1 MVPYTALGVYTAHS
15 GTGVNTLLLL
25 TRLVRRTIGVKE
37 TLRPTIGRR
46 AKHSRPAGTVTS
58 VTIAP
63 GWIAVFAAG
72 VRLAGVGRHDRL
84 NNLWLQT
91 AFCEGIADVSSVACA
106 CWNVASNLADGVDS
120 TGSRARINTLV
131 SLTCFVRR
139 TVRVD
144 HTFWSACNIW
154 VSEVFWNTLASC
166 GSTPPL
172 ANRIGSTGRGVAG
185 VHRLSNRRPSGSP
198 VADTERIAFKARL
211 TDAAGP
217 MVTHLAVGVGAAHP
231 GTWVNTLVGDTGQVD
246 GAVRV
251 EGTLWLALCVRI
263 PKHARDAGTGGS
275 EVALSAIGID
285 SAGGRIAGINN
296 FRFGRRG

>member
-72 VRLAGVGRHDRL
+72 VRLAGVVRHDRL

-91 AFCEGIADVSSVACA
+91 ALCEGIADVSSVACA

-154 VSEVFWNTLASC
+154 VAKVFWNTLA
-166 GSTPPL
+166 
-172 ANRIGSTGRGVAG
+172 GRGTVSVLTECIGTTRRRVAG
-185 VHRLSNRRPSGSP
+185 IDNLSDNWWSY
-198 VADTERIAFKARL
+198 E
-211 TDAAGP
+211 
-217 MVTHLAVGVGAAHP
+217 
-231 GTWVNTLVGDTGQVD
+231 
-246 GAVRV
+246 
-251 EGTLWLALCVRI
+251 
-263 PKHARDAGTGGS
+263 
-275 EVALSAIGID
+275 
-285 SAGGRIAGINN
+285 
-296 FRFGRRG
+296 